1 MIVEVLGT
9 GNHQRTGPADTNPPV
24 RPDDVQLFFDT
35 DYSREMYLQIQR
47 GAIEVFPALTQLDAK
62 YHNATGFLSFHE
74 SEILTQTLLKL
85 KAQGVV
91 GYGVHDCVIV
101 KCRDKEQPVETYRS
115 VIRDYVIKHQSKHK
129 HPHLNIDVSL
139 TIEEE
144 GKDKVRLFGSYTE

>member
-1 MIVEVLGT
+1 M
-9 GNHQRTGPADTNPPV
+9 
-24 RPDDVQLFFDT
+24 
-35 DYSREMYLQIQR
+35 
-47 GAIEVFPALTQLDAK
+47 
-62 YHNATGFLSFHE
+62 
-74 SEILTQTLLKL
+74 KL

-101 KCRDKEQPVETYRS
+101 KRRDKEQAVETYRS

-144 GKDKVRLFGSYTE
+144 GKDKVRLSGSYAE